1 MTQYLDF
8 VDLNYKPKNSDLIC
22 LFRVEPSSRISMR
35 EAMGRIASESSN
47 GTWTT
52 LSTLKEHIRRIRARA
67 FELKNEY
74 VKIAYP
80 VELFELGSV
89 PQMLSSFAGNVFGMK
104 AVKNLRL
111 EDIDFP
117 KTILKSFRGPEFGIK
132 GVRKIFKVYDRP
144 LTASVPKPKVGMTT
158 KEYGKVAN
166 DVWAGGVDLLK
177 DDENLTN
184 QNFNRFNKRAKTC
197 FKIRDKVEKETGE
210 RKSYLINVSAETS
223 EMLKRAKLV
232 HELGGEF
239 VMIDV
244 LTCGFA
250 SFQTLREFCHDNKMA
265 IHIHRAM
272 HAAFTRNPKHG
283 ISMIALAKL
292 IRLVGGDN
300 LHIGTVVGK
309 LFGKK
314 DEILTLEREIE
325 HNIDDNFLKQN
336 VLKER
341 WHHIKPMFA
350 VSSGG
355 LHPGLI
361 PYVLKLLGKDII
373 VQAGG
378 GIHGHPQGSRAGAM
392 ALMQAIDAVIS
403 GINLSEYAKKNLEL
417 KEALNKWEY
426 NKPV

>member
-8 VDLNYKPKNSDLIC
+8 VDFNYKPKSSDLIC
-22 LFRVEPSSRISMR
+22 LFRIEPSNGISMR
-35 EAMGRIASESSN
+35 EAIGRVASESSN

-67 FELKNEY
+67 FELKNNH

-80 VELFELGSV
+80 IELFELGSI
-89 PQMLSSFAGNVFGMK
+89 PQLLSSFAGNIFGMK
-104 AVKNLRL
+104 AVRNLRL
-111 EDIDFP
+111 EDINFP
-117 KTILKSFRGPEFGIK
+117 NVLIRSFRGPEFGIK
-132 GVRKIFKVYDRP
+132 GVRKIFRVYDRP

-158 KEYGKVAN
+158 REYGKVAYDIWN
-166 DVWAGGVDLLK
+166 GGIDLLK

-184 QNFNRFNKRAKTC
+184 QKFNRFKKRAKVC

-210 RKSYLINVSAETS
+210 IKSYLINVSAETC
-223 EMLKRAKLV
+223 EMLKRVKLV

-250 SFQTLREFCHDNKMA
+250 AFQTLREFCHDYKLA

-283 ISMIALAKL
+283 ISMLALAKL

-300 LHIGTVVGK
+300 LHIGTIIGK
-309 LFGKK
+309 LVGKK
-314 DEILTLEREIE
+314 DEVLTLEREIE
-325 HNIDDNFLKQN
+325 HNIDENFLKQN
-336 VLKER
+336 VLSER
-341 WHHIKPMFA
+341 WQHIKPMFA

-361 PYVLKLLGKDII
+361 PYVIKTLGKDII
-373 VQAGG
+373 IQAGG
-378 GIHGHPQGSRAGAM
+378 GIHGHPKGSRDGAT
-392 ALMQAIDAVIS
+392 ALRQAIDAAMS
-403 GINLSEYAKKNLEL
+403 GIDLNEYAKKNLEL
-417 KEALNKWEY
+417 KEALNKWSFI
-426 NKPV
+426 KPV